1 MKVRDIGAATF
12 STTGGARTSS
22 STVVG
27 TGNLQGGSGMLGASG
42 TGPGGFRKQ
51 GSKSTA
57 LPKKVKE
64 GFSKTR

>member
-27 TGNLQGGSGMLGASG
+27 TGNLQGSGMLGASG
-42 TGPGGFRKQ
+42 TGPGGFGKQ

-57 LPKKVKE
+57 LPKKIKE